1 MMRSGDGFESSY
13 VSIESEIGFL
23 WKGCLKIKCRQSGR
37 RNQES
42 NHKHVLLRWPK
53 EPDPKE

>member
-23 WKGCLKIKCRQSGR
+23 WKGWGEGKK
-37 RNQES
+37 
-42 NHKHVLLRWPK
+42 
-53 EPDPKE
+53 